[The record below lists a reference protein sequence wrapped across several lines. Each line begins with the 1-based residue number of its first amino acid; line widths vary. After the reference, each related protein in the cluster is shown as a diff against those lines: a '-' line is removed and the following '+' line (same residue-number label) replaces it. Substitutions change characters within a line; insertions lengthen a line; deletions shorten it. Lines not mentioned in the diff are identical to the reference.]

1 MVESDDVV
9 EAEIDPKT
17 ISKAG
22 GPRLRGRIDRATAER
37 FRQSIQFCRQRNSAR
52 TQNAAESMPG
62 NVSE

>member
-1 MVESDDVV
+1 MVESDDMAA
-9 EAEIDPKT
+9 AEINPQT

-22 GPRLRGRIDRATAER
+22 GSGLRGRIDRATAER

-52 TQNAAESMPG
+52 TLNAAESLPG